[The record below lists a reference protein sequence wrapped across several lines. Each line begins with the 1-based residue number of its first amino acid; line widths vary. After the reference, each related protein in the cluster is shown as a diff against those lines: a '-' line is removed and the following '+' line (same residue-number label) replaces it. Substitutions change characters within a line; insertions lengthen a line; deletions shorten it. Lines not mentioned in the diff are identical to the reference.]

1 MLDKK
6 ILATRMHHASQRKYQ
21 LHTQLTHIQ
30 SHVEFKL
37 LLGVSYHLDS
47 LWQTKIFLLI
57 LTETMSA
64 LRLHNYRNGA
74 MYCKELHPCWQY

>member
-1 MLDKK
+1 
-6 ILATRMHHASQRKYQ
+6 MHHKENISYILNLQIFN
-21 LHTQLTHIQ
+21 LTW
-30 SHVEFKL
+30 SFKL
-37 LLGVSYHLDS
+37 LLGVSYSFDS